1 MTNIAIG
8 PIRAANPI
16 KVGTGASQSA
26 TPVATN
32 RPLSPA
38 QPVIIAPP
46 GPKGDKGD
54 PGVDGDDG
62 IMAIYSLP
70 LAP

>member
-1 MTNIAIG
+1 M
-8 PIRAANPI
+8 PVNP
-16 KVGTGASQSA
+16 VGVGAGASQS
-26 TPVATN
+26 TPTSVAGN
-32 RPLSPA
+32 APVLAA

-54 PGVDGDDG
+54 PGTDGTDGEDG